1 MVIVL
6 TVSALVIVVSAAF
19 IWFLS
24 AGAPEAYENE
34 SGFHYSPK
42 SAVVVKKAAIKN
54 VPAPLEAHDDHEPIA
69 A

>member
-1 MVIVL
+1 MVL

-24 AGAPEAYENE
+24 AGAPEGYENQT
-34 SGFHYSPK
+34 GFHYTAK
-42 SAVVVKKAAIKN
+42 SAAEVKKPAVKS
-54 VPAPLEAHDDHEPIA
+54 VPATLETHNDHEPIA